1 MKDPRYKKLAEG
13 LINYSTNLKPGE
25 NVLIEAIEIPNAFV
39 KTLIQTAF
47 KAGANP
53 CLWVKHNELLRELL
67 LNATKEQMELISESE
82 LALMK
87 KMDAY
92 IGIRGGMNINELSDV
107 PADKMKLYQEYIWKR
122 VHIEQRVKHT
132 KWTIL
137 RFPNP
142 AFAQQAGMSSDAFTD
157 FFFNVCTLDY
167 AKMAKAMVPLKELMD
182 KTDQV
187 HIESPGTDLTFSIKG
202 IPTIPCSGSHN
213 IPDGE
218 VFTAPVRNSVNG
230 KITFNTQTVYQ
241 GVTFSDVELTFKD
254 GKVVEARAD
263 KTEKLNEILNTDEGA
278 RYVGEFA
285 VGLNPYITKP
295 MLDILFDEK
304 ICGSF
309 HFTPGGAYD
318 EADNGNRSA
327 VHWDMV
333 LIQTPE
339 KGGGT
344 IFFDG
349 KLIRKDGM
357 FVLDE
362 LKGLNPENLK

>member
-1 MKDPRYKKLAEG
+1 LKDPRYKKLAEG

-39 KTLIQTAF
+39 KALIQTAF
-47 KAGANP
+47 EAGANP
-53 CLWVKHNELLRELL
+53 CLWIKHNELLRELL

-82 LALMK
+82 LAMMK

-187 HIESPGTDLTFSIKG
+187 HIESPGTDLTFSIKV

-263 KTEKLNEILNTDEGA
+263 KTEKLNEVLDTDEGA

-285 VGLNPYITKP
+285 IGLNPYITKP

-344 IFFDG
+344 ISFDG

-357 FVLDE
+357 FILDE